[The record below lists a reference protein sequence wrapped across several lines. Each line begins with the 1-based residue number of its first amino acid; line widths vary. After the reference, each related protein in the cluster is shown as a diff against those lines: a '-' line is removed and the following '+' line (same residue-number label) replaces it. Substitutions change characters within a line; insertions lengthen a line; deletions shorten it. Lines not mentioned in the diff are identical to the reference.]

1 MEAHGPVVHSV
12 VQQMRSPDLNEGEDD
27 GARTDTGCPPASMC
41 VLSETGS
48 GEEGEEEEAAV
59 PLELESAMNACKRL

>member
-12 VQQMRSPDLNEGEDD
+12 VQQMRSPDLNEVEDD

-48 GEEGEEEEAAV
+48 GEEGEEEGKMQI
-59 PLELESAMNACKRL
+59 PELGSRGA